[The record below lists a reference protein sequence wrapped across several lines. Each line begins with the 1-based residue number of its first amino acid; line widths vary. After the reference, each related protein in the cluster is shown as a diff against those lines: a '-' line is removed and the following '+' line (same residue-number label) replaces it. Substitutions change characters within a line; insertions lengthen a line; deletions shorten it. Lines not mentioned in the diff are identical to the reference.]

1 MKLIG
6 HRGVMSEVPQNTLQS
21 FDSAIRQGVSM
32 IELDTVLAKSGEVVV
47 FHDDTVDNITRNQAS
62 GSISSFTYDELR
74 QLNVHDGFNDGIFY
88 QIPTLEEVIELVD
101 QLALELHHRVQIN
114 VELKGH
120 NTAEPVA
127 KIIDNYMKKGFTPN
141 DFIIS
146 SFRHNEL
153 EIFHRLIPSI
163 DIAVLIDEDQWK
175 NLEKPIELTKRMG
188 GVAINPDIS
197 CVTEEFVNEA
207 HKWGLKVNVWTVKT
221 QEDYDACLRLGVDGV
236 FTNTLK
242 LDISKREK

>member
-32 IELDTVLAKSGEVVV
+32 IELDTVLAKSGEVMV
-47 FHDDTVDNITRNQAS
+47 FHDDTVDSITRNQAS
-62 GSISSFTYDELR
+62 GSVSSFTYDELR
-74 QLNVHDGFNDGIFY
+74 QLNVNDGFNDGIFY

-101 QLALELHHRVQIN
+101 QLALEHHRVQIN
-114 VELKGH
+114 VELKGS
-120 NTAEPVA
+120 NTAKPVA
-127 KIIDNYMKKGFTPN
+127 KIIDDYMKKGFTPN

-175 NLEKPIELTKRMG
+175 KLDQPIELTKRMG
-188 GVAINPDIS
+188 GVAINPGIS
-197 CVTEEFVNEA
+197 FVNEDFVKEA
-207 HKWGLKVNVWTVKT
+207 HRAGLKVNVWTVKT
-221 QEDYDACLRLGVDGV
+221 QEDYDAMKRLGVDGV

-242 LDISKREK
+242 LDRS